1 MVPPLFSYI
10 KIFYNSHGHVFVQ
23 YLCNTYKFLYK
34 DFMPQYGFE
43 HPKALVIKGIYLGR
57 HCSLFNLDTVLSRW
71 LYSFE
76 SYTIIPLPNYNM
88 PKKEASTLRMLS
100 LVYSKSHTKHCNTT
114 PPIKQNMMHSILCH
128 IDLQCFHLF
137 NHSLSLASFSSMIAT
152 DDVPSISWTTIRLK
166 FTSTYCKRQHALVAI
181 IWLAYD
187 GATSIISSTRCI
199 LCFK

>member
-1 MVPPLFSYI
+1 MNHIWFLHCFHISKYFTILMGTSLCNTYAILINSYI
-10 KIFYNSHGHVFVQ
+10 KISCLSMDLNIQRLWSLRVYTKCLFFSY
-23 YLCNTYKFLYK
+23 T
-34 DFMPQYGFE
+34 
-43 HPKALVIKGIYLGR
+43 YLGR

-152 DDVPSISWTTIRLK
+152 DDVPSIS
-166 FTSTYCKRQHALVAI
+166 
-181 IWLAYD
+181 
-187 GATSIISSTRCI
+187 
-199 LCFK
+199 